1 MHMQAWMDEEPPGE
15 VLHCIQKTCGHV
27 KMARF

>member
-1 MHMQAWMDEEPPGE
+1 MDEEPPGE